1 MVVSAPPR
9 WRTLGQGLCPRCGE
23 SFCMEGGETSAGT
36 GFCCGCIRCGYVW
49 RSRTEDPARCPNCGS
64 NRWREPRQSCRC
76 GICGHE
82 WTPRSGWGSP
92 AACPSCKSKGWD
104 GVPAEDADA
113 DSENARNGWIV
124 EMYESGYGCMFIA
137 SESGIALFEVI
148 RVVRSLTDVIEP
160 CL

>member
-1 MVVSAPPR
+1 MD
-9 WRTLGQGLCPRCGE
+9 T
-23 SFCMEGGETSAGT
+23 SFRM
-36 GFCCGCIRCGYVW
+36 
-49 RSRTEDPARCPNCGS
+49 
-64 NRWREPRQSCRC
+64 
-76 GICGHE
+76 
-82 WTPRSGWGSP
+82 GSP

-104 GVPAEDADA
+104 AVPAEDADA
-113 DSENARNGWIV
+113 DSETARNGWIV